1 MEQNKKTRG
10 RPRKYNTN
18 KRNFTVRLTPQE
30 IERIRLNYD
39 SVQQFIQQSLDKML
53 GIKP

>member
-10 RPRKYNTN
+10 RPKKYNPS
-18 KRNFTVRLTPQE
+18 KRNFTVRLTPNE
-30 IERIRLNYD
+30 IERIKLNYD

-53 GIKP
+53 GIKT